1 MIELVIKTT
10 ILVVAVVI
18 VVAIWRSRTDELM
31 RLREAKNYAMGGMA
45 CVALAKLIDVSS
57 LIALE
62 AGALDAAGRYEAELV
77 GSTVI
82 ALGIVICTFAVLRW
96 LDAGKKLSWIADYEV
111 ERSDELQARLVERG
125 LALSTVPAMLY
136 RSRWSRHDPRAAKQ
150 EFLNDKVEQ
159 ILGYSRRELEHDRD
173 FALSLM
179 HPEDRK
185 RFAAEGAERASHTD
199 WAVLEHRFRHRDG
212 SYRWIRRHER
222 QLTDAKADVQEVVG
236 CAFDVTDLKDAES
249 RLQNFLDFAPDA
261 VVTVDET
268 QTIVMANEQASR
280 AFAENHEDLVG
291 RSVCALFSP
300 EFQDDMAKLVEGE
313 FQGGREWRRGLEQE
327 VICQQTSGETFPAE
341 INLSAIDTGDER
353 LVAMGV
359 HDISHR
365 KETEAALQQ
374 AQKMEAVGQLTGGIA
389 HDFNNMLTVI
399 SGNLEMLDLTGLDD
413 ESCTNIVVAKNA
425 TARAAELTNR
435 LLAFS
440 RQQELEPEITSV
452 NELVVGVTDML
463 QRTLAENVTLQTN
476 LADDLWQSR
485 IDTSQLE
492 NALVNLCINARDAM
506 LSSGGVLQVSTANIS
521 EAEAANI
528 PDVPA
533 ADFVRLTIAD
543 NGDGIEAD
551 NLPRIFEPFFT
562 TKGKGKGSGL
572 GLSMVYGFVRQSGG
586 QLLVSSTPGQGTTVS
601 IYLPRCSCEMA
612 EDYGTQ
618 PRNQAVPT
626 GSERILVVEDNPSV
640 RRVASNLLKSLNYDV
655 IEANDGPDALELL
668 RRGETFD
675 LLFTDLVMPGGLTGV
690 ELAESMR
697 SDRPGLRVLFTSGY
711 SGAEEGLQAPANES
725 VLHKPY
731 MKDAL
736 ARRVREALDQ

>member
-10 ILVVAVVI
+10 ILIVAVVI
-18 VVAIWRSRTDELM
+18 FVAIWRSRTDELM
-31 RLREAKNYAMGGMA
+31 RLREAKYYALGGMA
-45 CVALAKLIDVSS
+45 CVALAKLIDVTS
-57 LIALE
+57 LIAIE
-62 AGALDAAGRYEAELV
+62 AGAIDAATRYEAELV

-111 ERSDELQARLVERG
+111 DRSGELQARLVERG
-125 LALSTVPAMLY
+125 LALSTVPAVFY
-136 RSRWSRHDPRAAKQ
+136 RARWAGGTPGIPMT
-150 EFLNDKVEQ
+150 EFLNDKVED
-159 ILGYSRRELEHDRD
+159 ILGYTCRQLEDD
-173 FALSLM
+173 PSLALSLM
-179 HPEDRK
+179 HPNDRRRYVEEDVPR
-185 RFAAEGAERASHTD
+185 SVQSD
-199 WAVLEHRFRHRDG
+199 WTVMEHRFLHRDG
-212 SYRWIRRHER
+212 GYRWIRRHVR
-222 QLTDAKADVQEVVG
+222 RVTGRHADVHEFVG
-236 CAFDVTDLKDAES
+236 CAFDITDLKDAEA

-268 QTIVMANEQASR
+268 GTIVMANEQATRS
-280 AFAENHEDLVG
+280 FTGGHGELVG
-291 RSVCALFSP
+291 RSVCALFAD
-300 EFQDDMAKLVEGE
+300 EFQDDMTNLVDGE
-313 FQGGREWRRGLEQE
+313 FRGGREWRRGLEQE
-327 VICQQTSGETFPAE
+327 VVCQQIDGRTFPAE

-353 LVAMGV
+353 LVAIGV

-399 SGNLEMLDLTGLDD
+399 SGNLEMLDLSAVDD
-413 ESCTNIVVAKNA
+413 ENCTNVIVAKNA

-440 RQQELEPEITSV
+440 RQQELEPENTSV
-452 NELVVGVTDML
+452 NELVAGMTDML
-463 QRTLAENVTLQTN
+463 QRTLAENVTLETT
-476 LADDLWQSR
+476 LDEALWQVR

-492 NALVNLCINARDAM
+492 NALVNLCINSRDAM
-506 LSSGGVLQVSTANIS
+506 QSSGGVLRITTANIA
-521 EAEAANI
+521 EDEAANI
-528 PDVPA
+528 PDLPA
-533 ADFVRLTIAD
+533 GDFVRLTIAD
-543 NGDGIEAD
+543 DGEGIDAEA
-551 NLPRIFEPFFT
+551 LPRIFEPFFT
-562 TKGKGKGSGL
+562 TKDKGKGSGL

-601 IYLPRCSCEMA
+601 IYLPRSVCA
-612 EDYGTQ
+612 LPQDDRPQ
-618 PRNQAVPT
+618 PVEQAAPT

-655 IEANDGPDALELL
+655 IEADNGPDALELL

-690 ELAESMR
+690 QLAESMR
-697 SDRPGLRVLFTSGY
+697 EDRPGLRVLFTSGY
-711 SGAEEGLQAPANES
+711 SGTEDGLRAPANEP

-736 ARRVREALDQ
+736 AQTVREALDR